1 MINHDILRKKSI
13 IELDVEVNLEK
24 LLQEYNVIEK
34 KYSLEYYKAKHWG
47 VKKKYAKSWS
57 GICLKSSDGGLYTD
71 LNGDGGSGLVA
82 YDTEL
87 KDQCPYFYQLIQE
100 LGGKN
105 CHTRIMRV
113 SPNESIVWHSHVQEL
128 NQEEPEL
135 VVQIPIIVP
144 KQCEWCIVDKDEWKW
159 YKRFYPRSWFKNIEC
174 KRLEAGKA
182 YIFNSYH
189 YHNVF
194 NDSNEYRVTLMMY
207 LDLRN
212 LTFYNLV
219 EKNLKGYE

>member
-1 MINHDILRKKSI
+1 
-13 IELDVEVNLEK
+13 
-24 LLQEYNVIEK
+24 
-34 KYSLEYYKAKHWG
+34 
-47 VKKKYAKSWS
+47 
-57 GICLKSSDGGLYTD
+57 
-71 LNGDGGSGLVA
+71 
-82 YDTEL
+82 
-87 KDQCPYFYQLIQE
+87 
-100 LGGKN
+100 
-105 CHTRIMRV
+105 MRV